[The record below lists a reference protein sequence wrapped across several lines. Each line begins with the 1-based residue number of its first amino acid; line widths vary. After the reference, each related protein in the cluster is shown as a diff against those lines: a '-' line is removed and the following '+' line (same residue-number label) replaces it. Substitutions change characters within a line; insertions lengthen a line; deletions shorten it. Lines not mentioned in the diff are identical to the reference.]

1 MIKVYKCVSEI
12 SFNLKINGNKRR
24 INFEPMSGGK
34 SQYRTN
40 DRDVQE
46 GIEKLDQFGSVI
58 HVAEVIKEE
67 SDLLEKG
74 GKLKGKKLAEGD
86 SSGAGGGNPNTEEN
100 GGSGSN
106 GGEEKKADEGG
117 GETDIQEKIT
127 SFAEAKEY
135 LITKGCEKTIRS
147 KENILAYAQELGVE
161 FPNLK

>member
-1 MIKVYKCVSEI
+1 MYRCVSEI

-40 DRDVQE
+40 NRDVQE
-46 GIEKLDQFGSVI
+46 GIEKLDQFGRVI
-58 HVAEVIKEE
+58 HVAEAIKEE
-67 SDLLEKG
+67 SDLIKEG
-74 GKLKGKKLAEGD
+74 GKRKGKESAEGA
-86 SSGAGGGNPNTEEN
+86 SGVAGGGDLNPEGN
-100 GGSGSN
+100 GGDGSGD
-106 GGEEKKADEGG
+106 GEEKKTDEGG
-117 GETDIQEKIT
+117 GEKDIQEKIT

-147 KENILAYAQELGVE
+147 KENIVAYAQELGVE